1 LLQSPD
7 VPKIPQALALIEGWS
22 ARLAGMASCGHLQ
35 EGNATATGDA
45 GLEGSNMWR
54 ILILLATALLVLAP
68 RIAPAQTHVQASGS
82 VLILHSYSPD
92 FAWTRSQQAGIDAV
106 FMPLADKYDLRIEY
120 LDAVYHPELVD
131 SPIALD
137 LLRAKLGGK
146 RFLAVLTT
154 DNVAFN
160 FARKHRTDLLHGA
173 PIVFTGVNG
182 YTDAMLRGEKGITG
196 VAEDTD
202 MHGTVNLILK
212 LRPQT
217 RRIVFP
223 GMMDDFTYRASKPSV
238 EAFFPSLPHPVDAVF
253 PEYPHI
259 DAAVD
264 DLRKLPP
271 DSAII
276 VMSTLRTRGGEGVT
290 SQRVVEVLSALPV
303 PVFTN
308 WDFTLGH
315 GVVGGSVIGGI
326 EQGRIAA
333 EMAVRVLS
341 GERPES
347 IPVHR
352 GAGKTQVFDYRQLV
366 RFNIP
371 LSRLPPEATILFMP
385 EHSLRISTEMAWIA
399 GGSFTALLAM
409 TFSLILSVR
418 RRRRSEQQVLTLNQ
432 ELEQRV
438 ADRTAQLAEAQQR
451 ADAANQAKSDF
462 LANMSHEI
470 RTPMNAILGMSHLAL
485 QSGLTARQRNYVQ
498 KVHTSAESLLGIIND
513 ILDFSKIEAG
523 KLDIEQ
529 VEFNLA
535 DVLDNLAS
543 VVGMR
548 SDEKGLEL
556 LYLEPPDLPTAL
568 VGDPLRLSQVLLNLA
583 NNAVKFTD
591 QGEVSL
597 VLQIAQRG
605 DDWVDL
611 RFEVRDT
618 GIGIEPVQRERL
630 FQPFEQ
636 ADTSTSRRHGG
647 TGLGLAISRQLV
659 QLMGGQ
665 LDVLSAPGRG
675 SSFFFTLRFGLQQPG
690 ERTEP
695 LRHQGLLGTRA
706 LVVDDN
712 AQAREVLV
720 AMVRALGLQPDEA
733 ADGIEALRKMS
744 DAEACARPYDLVLL
758 DWKMPGMDGI
768 TCAQHMRDMARP
780 DARSPTVLMLTAFSR
795 DEVLRRVEEL
805 GVQIT
810 ALLTKPVTPSS
821 LFDACCKAL
830 GLASLASVHAERRKG
845 RMIDRSTLN
854 GARILLV
861 EDNEINREVALE
873 LLTAQGIT
881 VVTATD
887 GHEALEV
894 LERESFDAVLMDC
907 QMPVMD
913 GFEATRALRERPAL
927 RDLPVIAMTANAMIG
942 DRERTLAAG
951 MNDHIAKPIDIDE
964 TFATLVKWV
973 APRKQTAP
981 STEANRAAA
990 DFRSLP
996 GVDVAA
1002 ALAQMG
1008 SNESLY
1014 ARTLRRF
1021 LDAERDFVAGFTS
1034 TRAAGDMAAARRMAH
1049 DLQSVAGT
1057 LGMNG
1062 LRQAALTLEQA
1073 CCADDASSVDAS
1085 LQAVSLEL
1093 QPILQGVQSWADAR
1107 SRATSAP
1114 A

>member
-1 LLQSPD
+1 M
-7 VPKIPQALALIEGWS
+7 K
-22 ARLAGMASCGHLQ
+22 
-35 EGNATATGDA
+35 
-45 GLEGSNMWR
+45 R
-54 ILILLATALLVLAP
+54 ILILLTAAIFFALAP
-68 RIAPAQTHVQASGS
+68 AIARAQAQVEGRGS
-82 VLILHSYSPD
+82 VLILHSYSPE

-106 FMPLADKYDLRIEY
+106 FTPLADKYDLRIEY

-137 LLRAKLGGK
+137 LLRAKLAGK
-146 RFLAVLTT
+146 RFQAVLTT

-160 FARKHRTDLLHGA
+160 FARKHRSDLLHGA
-173 PIVFTGVNG
+173 PIVFTGLNG
-182 YTDAMLRGEKGITG
+182 YQDSMLRGEKGITG

-202 MHGTVNLILK
+202 MRGTVNLILQ

-238 EAFFPSLPHPVDAVF
+238 EAFFPSLPQPVEAVF

-259 DAAVD
+259 DAAVE

-276 VMSTLRTRGGEGVT
+276 VMSTLRNRSGEGVT

-315 GVVGGSVIGGI
+315 GVVGGSVIGGV

-333 EMAVRVLS
+333 EMAVRVLK
-341 GERPES
+341 GEPPES
-347 IPVHR
+347 MPVHR
-352 GAGKTQVFDYRQLV
+352 EAGKTQVFDHRQLV
-366 RFNIP
+366 RFGIP
-371 LSRLPPEATILFMP
+371 ASRLPPDATILFMP
-385 EHSLRISTEMAWIA
+385 ERTLRISTEAAWIA
-399 GGSFTALLAM
+399 GGSFIALLAM
-409 TFSLILSVR
+409 TFSLILAVR
-418 RRRRSEQQVLTLNQ
+418 RRRRSEKQVLTLNQ

-451 ADAANQAKSDF
+451 ADMANQAKSDF

-523 KLDIEQ
+523 KLDIEHVQ
-529 VEFNLA
+529 FNLA

-543 VVGMR
+543 VVGMKA
-548 SDEKGLEL
+548 DEKGLEL
-556 LYLEPPDLPTAL
+556 LYLEPADLPTAL

-597 VLQIAQRG
+597 VLQIAGRG
-605 DDWVDL
+605 DDWIDL

-618 GIGIEPVQRERL
+618 GIGMEPAQRARL
-630 FQPFEQ
+630 FRPFEQ
-636 ADTSTSRRHGG
+636 ADTSTSRRYGG

-659 QLMGGQ
+659 HMMGGQ
-665 LDVLSAPGRG
+665 LDVDSAPGHG
-675 SSFFFTLRFGLQQPG
+675 SRFFFTLRFGLQQP
-690 ERTEP
+690 RASNVP
-695 LRHQGLLGTRA
+695 LRHEGLLGSRA

-712 AQAREVLV
+712 AQAREVLM
-720 AMVRALGLQPDEA
+720 AMVQALGLQPDEA
-733 ADGIEALRKMS
+733 ADGFEALRKVG
-744 DAEACARPYDLVLL
+744 DADAAASPYDLVLL

-768 TCAQHMRDMARP
+768 TCAQRIHDMARDMARP
-780 DARSPTVLMLTAFSR
+780 GARAPTVLMLTAFSR
-795 DEVLRRVEEL
+795 DEVLRRLEEQ

-810 ALLTKPVTPSS
+810 ELLVKPVTPSS

-830 GLASLASVHAERRKG
+830 GLASLVSVHAERRKG
-845 RMIDRSTLN
+845 GRLADARSKLN

-873 LLTAQGIT
+873 LLAAPGIT
-881 VVTATD
+881 VVTAAD
-887 GHEALEV
+887 GREALQT
-894 LERESFDAVLMDC
+894 LERERFDAVLMDC

-913 GFEATRALRERPAL
+913 GYAATRALRERPAL
-927 RDLPVIAMTANAMIG
+927 RDLPVIAMTANAMVG

-951 MNDHIAKPIDIDE
+951 MNDHIAKPINVDE
-964 TFATLVKWV
+964 MFTTLARWL
-973 APRKQTAP
+973 APRKQAAP
-981 STEANRAAA
+981 SPEANGVPT

-996 GVDVAA
+996 GVDVNA
-1002 ALAQMG
+1002 ALEHMG
-1008 SNESLY
+1008 SSESLF
-1014 ARTLRRF
+1014 ARLLQRF
-1021 LDAERDFVAGFTS
+1021 LDAERDFVARFAVTQ
-1034 TRAAGDMAAARRMAH
+1034 AAGDTAAARRMAH

-1057 LGMNG
+1057 LGMNE
-1062 LRQAALTLEQA
+1062 LRRAALALEEA
-1073 CCADDASSVDAS
+1073 CCADEASAVDAR
-1085 LQAVSLEL
+1085 LQAVSVLIE
-1093 QPILQGVQSWADAR
+1093 PILQGVQAWADAR
-1107 SRATSAP
+1107 SGAASAN